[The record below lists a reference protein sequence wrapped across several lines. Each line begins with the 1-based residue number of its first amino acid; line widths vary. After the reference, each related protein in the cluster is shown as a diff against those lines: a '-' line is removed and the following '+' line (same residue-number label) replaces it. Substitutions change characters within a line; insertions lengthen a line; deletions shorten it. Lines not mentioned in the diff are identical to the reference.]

1 MKLLRDACITA
12 SRQRAVAVL
21 LENAKKI
28 AKQVSGRKRV
38 SMTPAV
44 QGFTTHERSQSRSHA
59 HLGLIS
65 EQRKTVR
72 GFPFSGTKKKNKG
85 GKREL

>member
-1 MKLLRDACITA
+1 MKLLRDAYITA
-12 SRQRAVAVL
+12 TRQRAVSVL

-28 AKQVSGRKRV
+28 AKTSER
-38 SMTPAV
+38 SEACEHDT
-44 QGFTTHERSQSRSHA
+44 QGFTTHHRSQSRSHA

-65 EQRKTVR
+65 EQRETVR
-72 GFPFSGTKKKNKG
+72 CFPFSGTKKKNKG